1 MTTPELDMD
10 KKDAFAGNM
19 LNILNGA
26 GLTLMISIGHQTGLF
41 DAMSNLPPSTTEQ
54 IAQALELNE
63 RYVREWLGSMVTG
76 KIIEY
81 TPAEKTY
88 WFPPEHAAFLTRAAG
103 PDNLA
108 VFAQGVSLLATVE
121 DQVIQSFRSGG
132 GVPYS
137 AYPRFQQ
144 LQAEETRG
152 VFDATLVQR
161 ILPLVPGLVNRLNSG
176 IAVADFGCG
185 QGHAINVMAQ
195 AFPNSRFVGYDFS
208 EEGVDVGRTEAAQ
221 LHLSNAKF
229 EVRDLASSPQESV
242 FDLVTAFDVIHDL
255 AHPSTVLRNIADSL
269 RSDGIFLMVDIA
281 ASSNLEENV
290 EHPLGPILYAV
301 STTHCMT
308 VSLAQGGEG
317 LGTVWGE
324 QKAMELLD
332 EAGFTE
338 VDVRWVEGDIL
349 NSYYISRK
357 G

>member
-19 LNILNGA
+19 LNFLNGA

-161 ILPLVPGLVNRLNSG
+161 ILPLIPGLVNRLNSG

-208 EEGVDVGRTEAAQ
+208 EEGVGVGRTEAAQ

-338 VDVRWVEGDIL
+338 VDVTWVEGDIL

>member
-10 KKDAFAGNM
+10 KKEAFAGKM
-19 LNILNGA
+19 LNFLNGA

-161 ILPLVPGLVNRLNSG
+161 ILPLIPGLVNRLNSG

-208 EEGVDVGRTEAAQ
+208 EEGVGVGRTEAAQ

-290 EHPLGPILYAV
+290 DHPLGPILYAV

-338 VDVRWVEGDIL
+338 VDVKWVEGDIL

>member
-19 LNILNGA
+19 LNFLNGA

-81 TPAEKTY
+81 NSAEKTY

-161 ILPLVPGLVNRLNSG
+161 ILPLIPGLVNRLNSG

-208 EEGVDVGRTEAAQ
+208 EEGVGVGRTEAAQ

-338 VDVRWVEGDIL
+338 VDVTWVEGDIL